1 MFRGVSTL
9 SLDDKGR
16 LAIPTKYRDALSSCG
31 DGHLVVT
38 VGQSDRCL
46 WLYPLPEWEEIE
58 RKLVALP
65 SMDKASQRLKR
76 ILMGHA
82 TDTDLDGSGR
92 ILLSAPL
99 REFAE
104 LTKNAVLIGQ
114 GNKFEIWNENLWNK
128 RCEEWLSEE
137 ADGPG
142 DSVLPVELETLS
154 L

>member
-1 MFRGVSTL
+1 MFRGVSAL

-16 LAIPTKYRDALSSCG
+16 LAIPTKYRDALGSCG
-31 DGHLVVT
+31 GGHLVAT
-38 VGQSDRCL
+38 VAQNDRCL

-82 TDTDLDGSGR
+82 TDTDLDGNGR

-99 REFAE
+99 RDFAKLE
-104 LTKNAVLIGQ
+104 KHAVLIGQ
-114 GNKFEIWNENLWNK
+114 GNKFEIWDENLWNQ

-137 ADGPG
+137 FDGSG